1 MVRWKY
7 KDYDTGKQVEGT
19 PFGGFA
25 IPFFRALERLAK
37 AVEAGDK
44 PLIKKELEALF
55 KMDAPTSA
63 PYFIS
68 EELGNQLVSRMVM
81 LGLDADAAK
90 LRAWVRDRNRGI
102 TLTGSFGPD
111 ERLWEMTVQR
121 VLGETAPTKD
131 KAGENLEQLMRAFR
145 AICKEIAGLDPA
157 ALRSDR
163 ESRRRDSIEGNLSPS
178 HRSISVYESTL
189 EGMLG
194 QLFTSMQLNYQVL
207 LDEAIAELE
216 GGKGTKGLEE
226 AKKMIEERIKPLVFF
241 RAGDFTPE
249 DVLIDATRSTF
260 GRGGGRYL
268 DVFSPKSKARSIGFT
283 FYDTLQKE
291 GDEKQLALGR
301 IWRHRHNQIE
311 LLERLYGVGKANA
324 ENATVLKQLGGLRL
338 HNNDDWRRF
347 LIAKFEAAQQRLGDD
362 GKALS
367 EVIDL
372 LKAYLQA
379 FTIHTPYNI
388 EDFGDNYLTRSFPR
402 ALTGQLIHDCG
413 VYALRIAYAL
423 SLIKDRLKLRFRF
436 IRLPAHVGAG
446 DHRQA
451 ACPTFIAHN
460 NDVTEIGEQELD
472 DRCARTGRRTT
483 RRARSWPSRAR
494 TTRTASSARP
504 RPASSCPSPT
514 CPSASRSSRSSRAT
528 TRASTGA
535 STSASSSRTSSARAR
550 VRTAQ
555 FHLQLPRRARRREA
569 DLQHQGP
576 QVLEPRR
583 EGRVA
588 QARDGLRRALGAAQK
603 GGAGRAQGLRGRR
616 RRVSQ
621 GPRQGLQADRGRH
634 DVVGPEGRADLDA
647 RWRSATGADGQGRDA
662 RAHAPRPGGLHL
674 DRADRGAPGGGAR
687 AQGPH
692 RAGQARQGRAAVGA
706 PGQRPRAGRLGHE
719 LVERG
724 LEVAAERLGVGQDLG
739 VGEDPEADLPGDRD
753 DADRERVA
761 AGERHGGV
769 DLAQPAAAQVAR
781 RRRARD
787 ARDREVE
794 QPRVG
799 EGVGGGPLQRARRA
813 GEGLEGGVDVLG
825 LAVARPLRRSRG

>member
-1 MVRWKY
+1 M
-7 KDYDTGKQVEGT
+7 DL
-19 PFGGFA
+19 PGG
-25 IPFFRALERLAK
+25 
-37 AVEAGDK
+37 
-44 PLIKKELEALF
+44 
-55 KMDAPTSA
+55 A

-90 LRAWVRDRNRGI
+90 LRAWVKERNRGI

-111 ERLWEMTVQR
+111 ERLWEMTMQR
-121 VLGETAPTKD
+121 VLGESAPTKD

-157 ALRSDR
+157 ALRRDR
-163 ESRRRDSIEGNLSPS
+163 ESRRTDSIEGSLTTPS

-194 QLFTSMQLNYQVL
+194 KLFTSMQLNYQVL

-226 AKKMIEERIKPLVFF
+226 AKKMLEERIKPLVFF
-241 RAGDFTPE
+241 RAGDFSPE

-268 DVFSPKSKARSIGFT
+268 DVFTPKAKARSIGFT

-347 LIAKFEAAQQRLGDD
+347 LIAKFEAAEQRLGDK

-367 EVIDL
+367 EVINL

-388 EDFGDNYLTRSFPR
+388 EEFGDNYLTRSFPR

-436 IRLPAHVGAG
+436 IRLPAHVGLVITG
-446 DHRQA
+446 KGL
-451 ACPTFIAHN
+451 PTFIAHN
-460 NDVTEIGEQELD
+460 NDVTEFGVQELD
-472 DRCARTGRRTT
+472 DMQKFWTKHDEQGKELAKP
-483 RRARSWPSRAR
+483 RARDDDRFLGEVAAGLFLPFTDMPFRFEEQPKFKNDDKGEYFR
-494 TTRTASSARP
+494 FYQRKLQP
-504 RPASSCPSPT
+504 DILGKGK
-514 CPSASRSSRSSRAT
+514 
-528 TRASTGA
+528 GA
-535 STSASSSRTSSARAR
+535 
-550 VRTAQ
+550 TAQ
-555 FHLQLPRRARRREA
+555 FHLRYLEALDDAKRTYNTKVRPFWNHDARAVWRKHGA
-569 DLQHQGP
+569 
-576 QVLEPRR
+576 
-583 EGRVA
+583 
-588 QARDGLRRALGAAQK
+588 GLRRALGSAQK
-603 GGAGRAQGLRGRR
+603 GGAAERKAYEAAADAYLKDLDKVYKPIEDAMTSWGQKVGETSSTLAKERELTAKGATRAHT
-616 RRVSQ
+616 RRVQ
-621 GPRQGLQADRGRH
+621 
-634 DVVGPEGRADLDA
+634 VGFSWTARIEEHREAVRELKDL
-647 RWRSATGADGQGRDA
+647 T
-662 RAHAPRPGGLHL
+662 
-674 DRADRGAPGGGAR
+674 APGKLE
-687 AQGPH
+687 
-692 RAGQARQGRAAVGA
+692 AVVPPWALPDSDLA
-706 PGQRPRAGRLGHE
+706 PVGLDE

-724 LEVAAERLGVGQDLG
+724 LEVAAEGLGVGQDLG
-739 VGEDPEADLPGDRD
+739 VGEDPEADL
-753 DADRERVA
+753 
-761 AGERHGGV
+761 
-769 DLAQPAAAQVAR
+769 AR
-781 RRRARD
+781 R
-787 ARDREVE
+787 
-794 QPRVG
+794 P
-799 EGVGGGPLQRARRA
+799 
-813 GEGLEGGVDVLG
+813 
-825 LAVARPLRRSRG
+825 